1 MDMAKTNVLGGSLAI
16 GHPFGAT
23 GARLV
28 ATASNRLQRENQRFA
43 LLTACADGGLAHACI
58 LERGVQALLDHDG
71 KDVETTFGA
80 VFQLSYEAY
89 GAVRTV
95 DLVPGGGQ
103 VAVTAANR
111 REYVRLYVQHTLV
124 TSVAP
129 QYEAF
134 ARGFTKVC
142 GGDAFDLFQP
152 EELELLVCGN
162 PELDFHDLEAG
173 TTYEDGYEAVSASVR
188 RLWTVLH
195 GLAEPDKRLFLKF
208 VSGSDRSPIDGLS
221 RLGLVVSK
229 NGSDDAR
236 LPSAHTCFNHLL
248 LPDYSTIETCL
259 VVQVLRERMLFA
271 IAQSEGFGLR

>member
-1 MDMAKTNVLGGSLAI
+1 MRAFVGLPLLPLPLPCPS
-16 GHPFGAT
+16 P
-23 GARLV
+23 
-28 ATASNRLQRENQRFA
+28 SCPCPA
-43 LLTACADGGLAHACI
+43 LPCPALT
-58 LERGVQALLDHDG
+58 Q
-71 KDVETTFGA
+71 
-80 VFQLSYEAY
+80 
-89 GAVRTV
+89 
-95 DLVPGGGQ
+95 
-103 VAVTAANR
+103 
-111 REYVRLYVQHTLV
+111 
-124 TSVAP
+124 
-129 QYEAF
+129 
-134 ARGFTKVC
+134 VC

-173 TTYEDGYEAVSASVR
+173 TTYEDGYEAGSASVR

-195 GLAEPDKRLFLKF
+195 ALAEPDKRLFLKF

-248 LPDYSTIETCL
+248 LPDYSTIEVTRGMYLAVVSVPILPRSDPTLPWSPLLCVVDLSCL
-259 VVQVLRERMLFA
+259 VVQVLRERVLFA